1 MWNRAMS
8 LSALGLTGLL
18 ILCLTGCAP
27 KYDPFGQQVQRAG
40 GLSVQGEQSLSQG
53 DFAKASK
60 DFSRALEVSRSVD
73 YPPGV
78 ARQLNNLGAVAL
90 EQGDLKKAKELFTQA
105 FEINQSQQQWSDAS
119 VNQANLAT
127 VAQKAGNWQDAA
139 LHLQQ
144 AEVAAEQAK
153 SSAARGRVLL
163 RWASFQ
169 LDRNNPAAAAASLN
183 EAQKLAKKTPSL
195 QGAWAYQKG
204 RLALAQGD
212 TAQALASFQQAL
224 SFDRKFLDRAAMAAD
239 LFSLGEAH
247 QLRGEMPQAWESFSR
262 AFDVY
267 ASLGKKAPLCR
278 CLARLQEVNSQGR
291 LGNSLERFQK
301 HSRLNPPDDK

>member
-1 MWNRAMS
+1 MS
-8 LSALGLTGLL
+8 LKGLALTGLL
-18 ILCLTGCAP
+18 ILGLSGCGGKSEP
-27 KYDPFGQQVQRAG
+27 YGQQVQRAA
-40 GLSVQGEQSLSQG
+40 GLSAQGEQSLSQG
-53 DFAKASK
+53 DFSKAGR

-73 YPPGV
+73 YPAGV

-90 EQGDLKKAKELFTQA
+90 EQGELGKAKELFTQA
-105 FEINQSQQQWSDAS
+105 FEINQGQQQWSDAS

-139 LHLQQ
+139 QHLQQ
-144 AEVAAEQAK
+144 AEFAAAQAK
-153 SSAARGRVLL
+153 TALARGRVLL
-163 RWASFQ
+163 RWASFH
-169 LDRNNPAAAAASLN
+169 LDRHNPAAAAASLA
-183 EAQKLAKKTPSL
+183 EAQKLVKKAPSL

-212 TAQALASFQQAL
+212 TGQAL
-224 SFDRKFLDRAAMAAD
+224 SFFQEALVADRKVLDRAAMGAD
-239 LFSLGEAH
+239 LFSLGETH
-247 QLRGEMPQAWESFSR
+247 QLRGEMPQAWDSFSR

-267 ASLGKKAPLCR
+267 AALGKKPPLSR

-301 HSRLNPPDDK
+301 HPRFSSAGDK